1 MMSGAE
7 SMQIKRW
14 KRFGLLASAIW
25 VIVGSLLAS
34 WNETWIAA
42 WRLYCSF
49 TGDPAC
55 VGATVFLVAHW
66 NAVAGIVIFPLVL
79 AWLVACGLVALRRW
93 IRRSGR
99 GVETG

>member
-1 MMSGAE
+1 
-7 SMQIKRW
+7 MQIKRW

-49 TGDPAC
+49 TTDPTCA
-55 VGATVFLVAHW
+55 GTTVFLVAHW
-66 NAVAGIVIFPLVL
+66 DAIVGIVIVPVVL
-79 AWLVACGLVALRRW
+79 AWLVTCGLIALRWR
-93 IRRSGR
+93 IRRSKR
-99 GVETG
+99 RVQTG